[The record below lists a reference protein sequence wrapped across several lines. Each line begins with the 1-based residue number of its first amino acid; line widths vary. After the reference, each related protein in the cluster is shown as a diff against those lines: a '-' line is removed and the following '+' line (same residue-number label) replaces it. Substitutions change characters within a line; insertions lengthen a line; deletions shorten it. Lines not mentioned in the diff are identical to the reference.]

1 MTVIF
6 DEEINN
12 DVYDVSRSYNDEEFE
27 DFDDYDEIV
36 DEFNNEEEYELEE
49 DEFEEDDEGNLIIKI
64 KSQHPVYHVK
74 TRKEEE
80 ADHARY
86 IELENERYK
95 DALQKLS
102 ILEGKLNWIDKC
114 DECPTT
120 GLSPH
125 ATVDF
130 DQFPFIT
137 KVTSEKVRLQKRRSP
152 REIGPILRRARK
164 FVPAT
169 HIKIQIGEETCII
182 LKRECKAYNAGKCR
196 FGDKCKFLHNAK
208 TAKVTRQKNKPEC
221 KYGSKCANK
230 RCTFIHSSEPTNLE
244 ISTSSGYS
252 SSSNN
257 EVAPKILD
265 TNDKEMKSCNYK
277 VWLCKNM
284 FDIVNDQIVKIGDC
298 KFGEACRYAHRKEE
312 ISQNVETCKL
322 LEKCRSIK
330 VTVETVMTN
339 NEERKVRRYKNVNEK
354 HKCCRLHPKERII
367 DFIKRVKI

>member
-1 MTVIF
+1 MNTNSMTVIF
-6 DEEINN
+6 DEEKN
-12 DVYDVSRSYNDEEFE
+12 YDVSRSYNDEEFD
-27 DFDDYDEIV
+27 DFDEIV

-64 KSQHPVYHVK
+64 RSQYPVYHVK

-80 ADHARY
+80 AEHARY
-86 IELENERYK
+86 IEVENERYK

-102 ILEGKLNWIDKC
+102 VLEGKLNWIDKC
-114 DECPTT
+114 DESTT
-120 GLSPH
+120 MGLSH
-125 ATVDF
+125 VDF

-137 KVTSEKVRLQKRRSP
+137 KVVSEKIRFQKRKSP
-152 REIGPILRRARK
+152 IGPILRRVRK

-196 FGDKCKFLHNAK
+196 FGDKCKFLHK

-230 RCTFIHSSEPTNLE
+230 RCTFIHTNLE

-257 EVAPKILD
+257 EVAPKTLG

-298 KFGEACRYAHRKEE
+298 KFGEGCRYAHRKEE

-330 VTVETVMTN
+330 VTVEIVMTN